1 MTALGATGH
10 QNIPAEARRYVTATV
25 REAVRA
31 CDEPLLL
38 FSSLAA
44 GADQLVARVVL
55 EEGGSIHAIVPSA
68 GYAETLTGRDRASY
82 EKLLATSAHVVR
94 LGYPEPSE
102 QAYWAAGKVVV
113 DRCEILIAI
122 WDGLPA
128 RGLGGTADV
137 VVYAK
142 ERGKD
147 VRIIWP
153 AGVART

>member
-1 MTALGATGH
+1 
-10 QNIPAEARRYVTATV
+10 
-25 REAVRA
+25 
-31 CDEPLLL
+31 L

-55 EEGGSIHAIVPSA
+55 EEGGSVHAIVPSA
-68 GYAETLTGRDRASY
+68 GYGETLTGRDRTFY
-82 EKLLATSAHVVR
+82 EKLLAASADVVR
-94 LGYPEPSE
+94 LGFQEPSE
-102 QAYWAAGKVVV
+102 QAYWEAGKAVV

-137 VVYAK
+137 VGYAK